1 MIKSGFFPLIHIAHH
16 YNSKNTHNYVKYSN
30 VETHDPVRTFN
41 NGIDLIKTGQGG
53 HP

>member
-1 MIKSGFFPLIHIAHH
+1 MV
-16 YNSKNTHNYVKYSN
+16 NSKNTHNYVKYSN

-53 HP
+53 HPWGSDDWA